1 MAASC
6 ANPCQKQPGADS
18 TSTYF
23 LKARH
28 NENFPKSSK
37 PAAGEH
43 PETGSGQVSRGFL
56 AVPRM
61 REALVIATTP
71 SIGMNAFTSE
81 VWLVPTRRPD
91 DVRAAVPGAPP
102 VQEGPPPAVVSD

>member
-1 MAASC
+1 
-6 ANPCQKQPGADS
+6 
-18 TSTYF
+18 
-23 LKARH
+23 
-28 NENFPKSSK
+28 
-37 PAAGEH
+37 
-43 PETGSGQVSRGFL
+43 
-56 AVPRM
+56 M